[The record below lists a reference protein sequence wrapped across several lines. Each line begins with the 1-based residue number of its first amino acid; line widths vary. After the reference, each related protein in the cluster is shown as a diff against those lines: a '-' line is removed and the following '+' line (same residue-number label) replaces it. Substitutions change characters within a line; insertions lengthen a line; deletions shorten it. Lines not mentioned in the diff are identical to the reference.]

1 MSAIPAKR
9 ISQQRSIPSGRWRI
23 HPVVPFV
30 APMLLFFSAVLLF
43 PLAYSIYLSFS
54 TINSDLQVELSGLGN
69 YGSVLSDPTVLRA
82 FTHSAMFTLG
92 TVAGEFVLGLATALL
107 LNQQVRGRRWF
118 RLAILLPWA
127 IPTVVGALTWRWMLN
142 SQVGLINDWLVRLGI
157 LEQFRSWTGS
167 PDTALPVLILVNIW
181 RGFPFMAIVLLAAL
195 QSIPKDLYEASAVD
209 GAGRLQ
215 QFRDVT
221 MPGLRYTVAIVTT
234 ISAIWAFKEFT
245 LIEILTEGG
254 PAGASEVVGTL
265 VYRMFFRFSR
275 FGDAAALGVLILII
289 LFIVSLF
296 YVRLISSAEER
307 GKD

>member
-1 MSAIPAKR
+1 
-9 ISQQRSIPSGRWRI
+9 
-23 HPVVPFV
+23 
-30 APMLLFFSAVLLF
+30 
-43 PLAYSIYLSFS
+43 
-54 TINSDLQVELSGLGN
+54 
-69 YGSVLSDPTVLRA
+69 
-82 FTHSAMFTLG
+82 
-92 TVAGEFVLGLATALL
+92 
-107 LNQQVRGRRWF
+107 
-118 RLAILLPWA
+118 
-127 IPTVVGALTWRWMLN
+127 MLN

-195 QSIPKDLYEASAVD
+195 QSIPKELYEATAVD